1 MPPSTQDPNYWE
13 DYRAYCQTREEAQLP
28 FVSYRNYL
36 RQWSRSA
43 RGHGKGKEQ
52 KGGADGGD
60 GKGGGPPPPP
70 PPPLSSPDIQSKEWR
85 CSLSQCPAFT
95 SASTI

>member
-1 MPPSTQDPNYWE
+1 MPPSTQDPSYWE

-43 RGHGKGKEQ
+43 RGHGKDKEQ

-70 PPPLSSPDIQSKEWR
+70 PPP
-85 CSLSQCPAFT
+85 F
-95 SASTI
+95 